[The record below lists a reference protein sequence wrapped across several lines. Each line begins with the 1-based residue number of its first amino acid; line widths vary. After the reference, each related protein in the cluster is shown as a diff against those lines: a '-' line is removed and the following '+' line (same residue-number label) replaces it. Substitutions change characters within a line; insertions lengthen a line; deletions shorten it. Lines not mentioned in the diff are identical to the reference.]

1 MIITLEIMIQLHMCG
16 DKMKKI
22 LKLEHYRMFS
32 MISIAVFLLT
42 LFVNQIIP
50 LRYELLVAII
60 ALLMLWFVLYRK
72 SRILNIAFII
82 LMLLPT
88 VGLFYSQSIFNRIFD
103 NEKFETEK
111 ISFISLTKNKFTIEK
126 IDSTTVFGLSESF
139 DDDNLTHINGDLI
152 KRFDFTTRLV
162 VSDSHMDTIQ
172 GMYDGLYQI
181 GIIDNAVIDTILESF
196 PDFQLDFD
204 ILWSIER
211 VIKRDDIV
219 KDVDVNKNAF
229 IVLISGID
237 INGPLSLRSRSDV
250 NILAVVNPDTQTIT
264 LVSIPRDMYVPFAC
278 KNDALDKLTHSGIYG
293 INCTV
298 QTIENFL
305 DIEINYYVRLNFT
318 SFIKIIDVIG
328 DIQVFSRYTF
338 TAGGYRFVSGMNTL
352 NSQSALSFARERK
365 SFEAG
370 DIQRGLNQQEVIKGV
385 INKIISPS
393 SITKIDQIVNSIAKS
408 IDTNM
413 GSQSV
418 QKLIALQIDKRI
430 VWKFNSFFVDGTGSM
445 EKTYSMPGRNLFV
458 VIPSQESVDD
468 IKAKIKDALK

>member
-1 MIITLEIMIQLHMCG
+1 
-16 DKMKKI
+16 
-22 LKLEHYRMFS
+22 
-32 MISIAVFLLT
+32 
-42 LFVNQIIP
+42 
-50 LRYELLVAII
+50 
-60 ALLMLWFVLYRK
+60 
-72 SRILNIAFII
+72 
-82 LMLLPT
+82 
-88 VGLFYSQSIFNRIFD
+88 
-103 NEKFETEK
+103 
-111 ISFISLTKNKFTIEK
+111 
-126 IDSTTVFGLSESF
+126 
-139 DDDNLTHINGDLI
+139 
-152 KRFDFTTRLV
+152 
-162 VSDSHMDTIQ
+162 
-172 GMYDGLYQI
+172 
-181 GIIDNAVIDTILESF
+181 
-196 PDFQLDFD
+196 
-204 ILWSIER
+204 
-211 VIKRDDIV
+211 
-219 KDVDVNKNAF
+219 
-229 IVLISGID
+229 
-237 INGPLSLRSRSDV
+237 
-250 NILAVVNPDTQTIT
+250 
-264 LVSIPRDMYVPFAC
+264 
-278 KNDALDKLTHSGIYG
+278 LDKLTHSGIYG